1 MMLSPTSPKPL
12 ALTVYCSS
20 SKHVPSVYIEESEAL
35 GRLIAER
42 GHTLVYGGGNIGLM
56 GTLARAALAAN
67 GNVTSVI
74 LKEFLDKG
82 YGQAGHEMHVV
93 DDMRSRKQGLEELG
107 DAYLILP
114 GGFGTFEEVSE
125 VLSFKQLGFHTKP
138 IVFVNTNQFF
148 APLIEQF
155 ERAFAEAFIHERFRD
170 LYSVADTPHAAL
182 ELIEAVTQAE

>member
-1 MMLSPTSPKPL
+1 MLSPTPPKSL

-20 SKHVPSVYIEESEAL
+20 STHVPSVYVEESETL
-35 GRLIAER
+35 GHLIAER

-56 GTLARAALAAN
+56 GTLARAVLAAN
-67 GNVTSVI
+67 GKVTGVI

-82 YGQAGHEMHVV
+82 HGQAGHEMHIV

-107 DAYLILP
+107 DAYLVLP

-155 ERAFAEAFIHERFRD
+155 ERAFTEAFIHERFRD
-170 LYSVADTPHAAL
+170 LYSVVDTPQAAL
-182 ELIEAVTQAE
+182 ELVEAAPHE